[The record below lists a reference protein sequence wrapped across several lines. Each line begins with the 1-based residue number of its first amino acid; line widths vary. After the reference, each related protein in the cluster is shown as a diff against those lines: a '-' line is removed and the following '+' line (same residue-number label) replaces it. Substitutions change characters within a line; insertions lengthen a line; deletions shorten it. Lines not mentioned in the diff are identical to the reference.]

1 MKWHTVTRLFTEM
14 YNFLPFVFLVVKWF
28 LHRKLRLLLIKIT
41 GQSKVIW
48 SSRSKSRLAFI
59 FYLILYHLTIS
70 LVKNK
75 MANRMVV
82 HCCSIKTIYLCLS
95 LRNHYSEEKNPRIY
109 WPSFVQQ
116 HKSYPRGLIS
126 ARFSNEHSLGNG
138 D

>member
-75 MANRMVV
+75 MANKMVV
-82 HCCSIKTIYLCLS
+82 HCCSIKTIYLCLNPS
-95 LRNHYSEEKNPRIY
+95 ITDGVHRNENLVEIIPVFST
-109 WPSFVQQ
+109 
-116 HKSYPRGLIS
+116 
-126 ARFSNEHSLGNG
+126 FSNFFKKKKKKNYKSHFM
-138 D
+138 